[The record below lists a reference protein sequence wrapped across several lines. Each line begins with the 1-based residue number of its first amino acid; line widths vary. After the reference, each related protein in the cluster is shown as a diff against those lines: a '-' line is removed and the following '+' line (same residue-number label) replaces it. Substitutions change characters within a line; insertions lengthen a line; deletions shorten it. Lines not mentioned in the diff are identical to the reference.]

1 MNTKKIM
8 SELDNLCEFVLQS
21 NNLQDF
27 HIRFNFLLNLAVSSF
42 EDEIEKSTHLPFN
55 SHEFIIE
62 LNDKVNAVC
71 KKINRNELF
80 YEQGEIIK
88 DIFIL
93 ILKEDFP
100 EYFKNYL
107 YQIKFRNN

>member
-1 MNTKKIM
+1 
-8 SELDNLCEFVLQS
+8 
-21 NNLQDF
+21 
-27 HIRFNFLLNLAVSSF
+27 LAVSSF
-42 EDEIEKSTHLPFN
+42 EDEIEKPNHLPFN

-62 LNDKVNAVC
+62 LNEKVNAVC
-71 KKINRNELF
+71 EKINRTELF

-88 DIFIL
+88 DILIL

-107 YQIKFRNN
+107 YQVKYRYN

>member
-1 MNTKKIM
+1 M

-21 NNLQDF
+21 SNVQDF
-27 HIRFNFLLNLAVSSF
+27 HIRFNFLISMVVCNF
-42 EDEIEKSTHLPFN
+42 EDEIEKPKHLPFD
-55 SHEFIIE
+55 SYKIIIE
-62 LNDKVNAVC
+62 INNKVNSIAD
-71 KKINRNELF
+71 KINRTDLF
-80 YEQGEIIK
+80 DGQGWIMK

>member
-1 MNTKKIM
+1 
-8 SELDNLCEFVLQS
+8 
-21 NNLQDF
+21 
-27 HIRFNFLLNLAVSSF
+27 LLTEDEF

-71 KKINRNELF
+71 KKINRDELF

-93 ILKEDFP
+93 ILLVRIEII
-100 EYFKNYL
+100 KNPIY
-107 YQIKFRNN
+107 I